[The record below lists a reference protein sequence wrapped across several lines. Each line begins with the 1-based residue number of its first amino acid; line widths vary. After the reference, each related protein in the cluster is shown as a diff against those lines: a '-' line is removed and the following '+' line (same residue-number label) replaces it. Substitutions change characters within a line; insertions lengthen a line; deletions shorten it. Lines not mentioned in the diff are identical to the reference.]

1 MATMAM
7 SGAQQ
12 VAGHAAE
19 TGAARGRNNAKLKNY
34 HRQNKEYEVTAN
46 LDNVQYLND
55 VQEQDAE
62 QDRTYQAMLDQW
74 SDTDAQLKSIFAT
87 EDFAIEDAIIKMH
100 QDSYAGTQTGA
111 TAARLAGK
119 SAIEAGRAKSRAIH
133 NKMMAVDEAN
143 RLKSRTHTAAKN
155 DSHKLFMDVA
165 FAPVHGFR
173 PAAPE
178 LEAGPSKAGLI
189 LGLAGT
195 AVQGFADYKANKAPS
210 VGKKKSSSSGGTT
223 SSSSGGGGYTTN
235 RRGRR
240 IYN

>member
-1 MATMAM
+1 MCEPVSMATMAI

-55 VQEQDAE
+55 VQEQEGD

-74 SDTDAQLKSIFAT
+74 SDTDMQLKNLFAQQ
-87 EDFAIEDAIIKMH
+87 DFAIEDAIVKMH
-100 QDSYAGTQTGA
+100 EDSYAGTQTGS

-119 SAIEAGRAKSRAIH
+119 SAMQAGRAKARALH
-133 NKMMAVDEAN
+133 SKMMAVDDAN
-143 RLKSRTHTAAKN
+143 RQKSRTHTAAKN

-178 LEAGPSKAGLI
+178 MEAGPSKAGLI

-195 AVQGFADYKANKAPS
+195 GLQGAKDMGMFKAKK
-210 VGKKKSSSSGGTT
+210 VGKGKK
-223 SSSSGGGGYTTN
+223 N
-235 RRGRR
+235 
-240 IYN
+240 